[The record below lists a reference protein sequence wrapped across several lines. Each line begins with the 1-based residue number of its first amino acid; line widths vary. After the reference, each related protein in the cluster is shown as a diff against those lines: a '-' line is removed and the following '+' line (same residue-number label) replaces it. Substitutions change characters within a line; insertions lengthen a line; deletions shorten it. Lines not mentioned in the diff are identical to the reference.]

1 MSDTKTRPWTVTVL
15 LVWAIVGVIWDL
27 TSGQSVPST
36 WMSGFGILGATV
48 IAFGAWTAKR
58 WAFVLMLGGT
68 LFLMVIVLP
77 ATLFLENEEVSTLV
91 VPLISIGGQ
100 LLLLLHPGTRAFA
113 LQGTVV
119 IQQAPPSTPDLQTQ
133 PLGVRRN
140 TVIALV
146 FLLTAIAIA
155 GTLGVI
161 RIYQMTG

>member
-1 MSDTKTRPWTVTVL
+1 
-15 LVWAIVGVIWDL
+15 
-27 TSGQSVPST
+27 
-36 WMSGFGILGATV
+36 
-48 IAFGAWTAKR
+48 
-58 WAFVLMLGGT
+58 
-68 LFLMVIVLP
+68 MVIVLP